1 MSQDQAFKIS
11 LAQYFDIDQMIAIC
25 EQNLVENN
33 REKFAAEDFSKKGFL
48 ISRLTAFDAK
58 KMIDD
63 QKIFFVCVIK
73 DGEEVL
79 GYLTGCDVG
88 ECKTKFFEDVPSL
101 EKIKNEKI
109 FYHKQIVKK
118 PNATKIGKKL
128 LFAMFDE
135 AKNRGYSHVI
145 CRIVHAP
152 FCNETSISFHE
163 KFGFQKIGSTE
174 ENGVILGVYL
184 KTL

>member
-1 MSQDQAFKIS
+1 MNQDQAFKITP
-11 LAQYFDIDQMIAIC
+11 AQYSDIEQMIAIC

-33 REKFAAEDFSKKGFL
+33 RDKFAAEDFSKKGFL
-48 ISRLTAFDAK
+48 ISRLTLDDAK

-63 QKIFFVCVIK
+63 QNNSFACVIK
-73 DGEEVL
+73 NGAEVL
-79 GYLTGCDVG
+79 GYLTGCDLEKYG
-88 ECKTKFFEDVPSL
+88 TKFFENVPSL

-118 PNATKIGKKL
+118 PDAKNIGKKL

-174 ENGVILGVYL
+174 ENGVTLGIYL
-184 KTL
+184 KNL